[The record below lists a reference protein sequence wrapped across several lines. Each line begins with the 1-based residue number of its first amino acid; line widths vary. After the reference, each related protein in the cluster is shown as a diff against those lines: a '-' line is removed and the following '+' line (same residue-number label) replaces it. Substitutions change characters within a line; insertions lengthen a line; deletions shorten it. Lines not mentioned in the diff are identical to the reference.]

1 MTALLQRSGEACGD
15 AQCGM
20 SIVRH
25 QEQAWSDRRPGSRIQ
40 VITDPSG
47 AVNALALLHQEC
59 APGIGAPSHTH
70 EFAEILT
77 IVEGAAEVW
86 VDAVR
91 EVIGP
96 GTSVFVRAGAVHGF
110 VNVGAGPLRLD
121 GVIAARELRAT
132 FLPVT

>member
-1 MTALLQRSGEACGD
+1 MMSWVAATSGG
-15 AQCGM
+15 AQCCM
-20 SIVRH
+20 SIVEH
-25 QEQAWSDRRPGSRIQ
+25 QHQPWSERRPGSRLQ

-59 APGIGAPSHTH
+59 EPGVGAPSHTH
-70 EFAEILT
+70 EFEEILT

-91 EVIGP
+91 DVIGP

-110 VNVGAGPLRLD
+110 VNVGDGPLRLD

-132 FLPVT
+132 FLPMP